1 MPVGQKLEEARKS
14 KGVSLREVSESTKIR
29 GDYLSA
35 IESGNYQISLP
46 EVYLR
51 GFVRLYAKFLGLDQ
65 DAMVSELNLE
75 LGKPGEKNI
84 KKSLGSLVAQEG
96 TVTKTKVGSSRVAP
110 NQSHDSFPK
119 TSISNYT
126 KPLIFTSIAFIVVL
140 LVILGIYIFSKDE
153 PEPVPDRNDNLIFES
168 NKPNLPTADL
178 ASSYMLKIS
187 TTGPVDKL
195 IICDEGKSPNV
206 FHEFDSLVEGW
217 EKEIPFETSF
227 RCYSSNIEKV
237 IFSVDGS
244 EPSLMGVNKT
254 GIGTYNWKP
263 QQ

>member
-35 IESGNYQISLP
+35 IESGNYAISLP

-51 GFVRLYAKFLGLDQ
+51 GFVRLYSKFLGLDQ

-75 LGKPGEKNI
+75 LGKSGEKNT
-84 KKSLGSLVAQEG
+84 KKSLGSLVAQEN
-96 TVTKTKVGSSRVAP
+96 TVAKTKVGSSRVAP
-110 NQSHDSFPK
+110 NQPHDSYPK
-119 TSISNYT
+119 SSVRNYT

-140 LVILGIYIFSKDE
+140 LVILGFNTFSGDKPQTE
-153 PEPVPDRNDNLIFES
+153 PNSNDNLIFES
-168 NKPNLPTADL
+168 NKPDLPKVDL
-178 ASSYMLKIS
+178 TSSYMLKIS

-206 FHEFDSLVEGW
+206 FHEFDSLVDGW
-217 EKEIPFETSF
+217 NKEIPFEISF

-244 EPSLMGVNKT
+244 EPSPMGLNKT